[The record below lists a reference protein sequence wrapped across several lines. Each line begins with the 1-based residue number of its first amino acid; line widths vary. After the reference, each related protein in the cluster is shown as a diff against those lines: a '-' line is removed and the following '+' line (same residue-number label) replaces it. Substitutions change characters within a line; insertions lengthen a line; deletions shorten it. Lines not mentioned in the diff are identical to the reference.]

1 MLHHYNPS
9 TLPCYQRCYLCAVKY
24 PQPPKSKEQQ
34 AKLSRCQSLS
44 RALKLMFFE
53 AWHCAAT
60 CPILGPQEPAE
71 FRVPPDSTSLLPA
84 SWKHTDCL
92 KACRCSAANILVC
105 KMKHLC
111 KMNLMCW
118 FFFEIRKIITHFQS
132 HFEFNI
138 CSVPTKD
145 MNSSKSR
152 LLQSPICYPYQIL
165 ATLPEKINYFYTQT
179 ID

>member
-24 PQPPKSKEQQ
+24 PQPPKSKEEQ
-34 AKLSRCQSLS
+34 AKLSHCQSLS

-92 KACRCSAANILVC
+92 KTCRCSAANILVC
-105 KMKHLC
+105 KMKHLW
-111 KMNLMCW
+111 NVQNELNV
-118 FFFEIRKIITHFQS
+118 FFVFLKYEKLLPISKVILSLTYVLFLPKIWTAL
-132 HFEFNI
+132 
-138 CSVPTKD
+138 KAD
-145 MNSSKSR
+145 YYSR
-152 LLQSPICYPYQIL
+152 LFATHIKYLLRYQ
-165 ATLPEKINYFYTQT
+165 KK
-179 ID
+179 